1 MSIKLFFEKERNYH
15 TYIKIPD
22 SAGNVW
28 VVLKRHKFSDTNKV
42 FYFKPGFVVENGNI
56 VRKDSLYEGSDVLNT
71 NGNGRMPSNF
81 QEYKDLCRAEFSR
94 FKEEEVLVNRFAID
108 VLGMKE
114 PPYDDRA
121 VTSVRYHL

>member
-1 MSIKLFFEKERNYH
+1 MSLKLFFMEDPTYH
-15 TYIKIPD
+15 TYIKVPD
-22 SAGNVW
+22 SNGNVR

-42 FYFKPGFVVENGNI
+42 FYFEPGFVVKDGNI
-56 VRKDSLYEGSDVLNT
+56 VRKDSLYEGSDVLST
-71 NGNGRMPSNF
+71 SGKGWMPSNF
-81 QEYKDLCRAEFSR
+81 QEYKDFCRTEFNR

-114 PPYDDRA
+114 PPYNDRA

>member
-22 SAGNVW
+22 SDGNVW

-71 NGNGRMPSNF
+71 NGNGWMPSNF
-81 QEYKDLCRAEFSR
+81 QEYKDFCRAEFSR
-94 FKEEEVLVNRFAID
+94 FKKEEVLVNRFAID